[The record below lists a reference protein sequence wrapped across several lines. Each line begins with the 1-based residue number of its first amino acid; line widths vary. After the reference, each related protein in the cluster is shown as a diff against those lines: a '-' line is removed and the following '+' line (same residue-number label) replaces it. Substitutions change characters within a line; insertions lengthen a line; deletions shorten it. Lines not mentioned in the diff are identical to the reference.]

1 MNRNN
6 NFNSQFNSMN
16 NSSNN
21 GPMQPVKNR
30 FFNQDLFNDVD
41 VDSVNSST
49 SSQVSNWGIG
59 LNNQNDNTMMSGA
72 DFNNMLGPQQP
83 VTGFEP
89 VLDEVVNKHEN
100 TNVFAS
106 IFSQD
111 LLEDVN
117 GSVFSTETP
126 EVLDDNLYV
135 DNQSNNI
142 NNNTLFGYTENE
154 VLESETESLD
164 NVNAMYHDL
173 ISSEN
178 DVLDTSDINVGQG
191 AYSPVFNQN
200 AAVENT
206 SVAPMIDNNTM
217 AQQPLSLNS
226 LGASPINQ
234 QPTPDVED
242 GSKYFPSPDPIIEK
256 ENELLEKKNKPP
268 VDLMAPSASIL
279 GEEVIVIDETAL
291 IKAYVGKN
299 YDKFMKSNFSGFAMF
314 FGSLAFF
321 CRSMYITG
329 LIIFAFQIAVL
340 FIFNEVPYIIVAI
353 FIILSLIMAL
363 IINPLY
369 FSLVKSKVK
378 GIRKKHPKVSQGDL
392 NNICA
397 KRGKN
402 NIVVALLLQVILVG
416 VSVFMVIQTFGIDYF
431 KDIYND
437 VLQIFVKKEEK
448 KEFNGKINYND
459 LDIEEYFDI
468 TLPDGYKD
476 QYDMNFSYS
485 YLTDGVGENNTCSL
499 KFGGVSGFKTSKELL
514 ENLADYYKI
523 TNSIDTVKFNG
534 LDWYLLYFD
543 TDQGK
548 TYYRATDIDNNVLL
562 FEFNSGAQ
570 TPVGVCDS
578 HIVMILDSIVKK

>member
-16 NSSNN
+16 NNSNN

-30 FFNQDLFNDVD
+30 FFNQDFFNDVD

-49 SSQVSNWGIG
+49 SSQVSKWGVG
-59 LNNQNDNTMMSGA
+59 LDNQNDNTMMSGA
-72 DFNNMLGPQQP
+72 GFNNMLGPQHP
-83 VTGFEP
+83 VAGFEP
-89 VLDEVVNKHEN
+89 VPDEVVNKQEN

-111 LLEDVN
+111 LLKDVN
-117 GSVFSTETP
+117 GSVYSTEIP

-135 DNQSNNI
+135 DNQSSNI

-242 GSKYFPSPDPIIEK
+242 GAKYFPSPDPIIEK

-268 VDLMAPSASIL
+268 VDLMAPSSSIL

-314 FGSLAFF
+314 LSSLAFF
-321 CRSMYITG
+321 CRSMYIAG
-329 LIIFAFQIAVL
+329 LITFAFQIAVL
-340 FIFNEVPYIIVAI
+340 FIFNEVPYIIAAI
-353 FIILSLIMAL
+353 FILLSLIMAL

-369 FSLVKSKVK
+369 FSLVKGKVK
-378 GIRKKHPKVSQGDL
+378 GIRKKYPKVSQGDL

-397 KRGKN
+397 KKGKN
-402 NIVVALLLQVILVG
+402 NIAVALLLQIILVG
-416 VSVFMVIQTFGIDYF
+416 VSVFMVVQTFGIDYF

-437 VLQIFVKKEEK
+437 VLQIFVKKDEK

-499 KFGGVSGFKTSKELL
+499 KFGAVSGFKTSKELL
-514 ENLADYYKI
+514 DNLADYYKI
-523 TNSIDTVKFNG
+523 TNSIDTIKFNG

-543 TDQGK
+543 TDYGK

-578 HIVMILDSIVKK
+578 HIVMILDSIVRK